1 MLKRCSFVV
10 FTSCL
15 LFICAHA
22 ETAVTSVSAPPQSQQ
37 LATLLT
43 ALDRSDPDA
52 LEAFW
57 KNIEKQHSPLIEELP
72 IRPSDALYTFLWHAD
87 PMDDVVNVRLGA
99 VFPTHTNNDA
109 FQRLG
114 KSDVWYT
121 SYVLPKD
128 ARLIYRIRVPQGI
141 QQSPLARDR
150 FTVDGVRYEMFR
162 DPLNPRVFPEGSQ
175 PPDNQSIVEGPA
187 ARQNP
192 YVEMR
197 KDVPSG
203 SLEKFDIDSKILR
216 GKRTITMYTPAGYT
230 RTSKPA
236 AFMLVFDAEP
246 YIDLVA
252 TPTILGNMISKS
264 VIPSVIAA
272 FVHSKATRDND
283 LPPNADFQKF
293 IGAELMPWIRERYR
307 VSKDPKFNVAA
318 GSSLGGLAAAYTAFS
333 HPEIFG
339 EVISQSGSYW
349 WSPQYLTD
357 ISPSPNAGWM
367 IKQFAESAPKRIRF
381 YMEAGIWESAGMLS
395 SNRMLHSVLKGKGYQ
410 VSYSE
415 FLGGHYY
422 AYWQQTLPDGLIAVL
437 GDKAQWQ

>member
-1 MLKRCSFVV
+1 MFKRCSFAV

-15 LFICAHA
+15 LFTCAHA
-22 ETAVTSVSAPPQSQQ
+22 ETAVTSVSAPPQSPQ

-43 ALDRSDPDA
+43 ALDRNDA
-52 LEAFW
+52 GALQAFW
-57 KNIEKQHSPLIEELP
+57 KSVEKQHSPLIEVLP
-72 IRPSDALYTFLWHAD
+72 NRPNDALYTFLWHAD
-87 PMDDVVNVRLGA
+87 SLDDVLNVRLGA

-114 KSDVWYT
+114 ESDVWYT
-121 SYVLPKD
+121 SYILPKD
-128 ARLIYRIRVPQGI
+128 ARLVYRIRVPQGI

-150 FTVDGVRYEMFR
+150 FTIDGVRYEMFR

-175 PPDNQSIVEGPA
+175 PPDNQSIVEGPTA
-187 ARQNP
+187 PQNP
-192 YVEMR
+192 FVKMR

-203 SLEKFDIDSKILR
+203 SLEQLDIDSRIL
-216 GKRTITMYTPAGYT
+216 GSKRTITMYTPAGYT

-252 TPTILGNMISKS
+252 TPTILDNMISQS
-264 VIPSVIAA
+264 VIPPVIAA
-272 FVHSKATRDND
+272 FVHSKATRDAD

-293 IGAELMPWIRERYR
+293 IGTELMPWIRERYH
-307 VSKDPKFNVAA
+307 VSKDPKLNVAA
-318 GSSLGGLAAAYTAFS
+318 GSSLGGLAAAYTAFT

-349 WSPQYLTD
+349 WSPTYLKD
-357 ISPSPNAGWM
+357 VSPSPNAAWM
-367 IKQFAESAPKRIRF
+367 VKQFAESAQKPIRF
-381 YMEAGIWESAGMLS
+381 YMDVGTWEPAGMLS
-395 SNRMLHSVLKGKGYQ
+395 ANRILHSVLKGKDYQ

-415 FLGGHYY
+415 FPGGHYY

-437 GDKAQWQ
+437 GNKAHQP